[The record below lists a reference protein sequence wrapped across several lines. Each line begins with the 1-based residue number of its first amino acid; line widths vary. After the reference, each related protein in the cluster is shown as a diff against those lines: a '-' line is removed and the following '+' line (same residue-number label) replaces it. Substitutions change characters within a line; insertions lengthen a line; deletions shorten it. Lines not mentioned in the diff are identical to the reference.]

1 MGTRPASRERYDS
14 AMAGTAGSF
23 DIGRF
28 TGQCAATGE
37 AIAGGTPFVAS
48 LAEAVDEGRP
58 VLRRIDWSAQAW
70 DGGARPEG
78 LVCFWRGTA
87 PNPGE
92 RRRILLDDHTLLE
105 MVERLEGETDPRRIA
120 YRWILALVLLRRKV
134 LKLDRVERS
143 ADDPPVER
151 WLLRAKG
158 APEEAAPLGLV
169 NPQIRDE
176 ELRELADQLGELV
189 HGEG

>member
-1 MGTRPASRERYDS
+1 MDARPVPRDRYDS
-14 AMAGTAGSF
+14 GMAGTAGTF

-37 AIAGGTPFVAS
+37 AIAGGSPFVAS
-48 LAEAVDEGRP
+48 LAEALEDGRP
-58 VLRRIDWSAQAW
+58 TLRRIDWSVVAW

-78 LVCFWRGTA
+78 LVCFWRGIA

-92 RRRILLDDHTLLE
+92 KRRILLDDHTLLE
-105 MVERLEGETDPRRIA
+105 MVERLEGESDPRRIA

-158 APEEAAPLGLV
+158 SAEDAAPLALV

>member
-1 MGTRPASRERYDS
+1 MDARPVARQRYDS
-14 AMAGTAGSF
+14 AMAGTAGTF

-28 TGQCAATGE
+28 TGQCAATGDP
-37 AIAGGTPFVAS
+37 IAGGSAFVAS
-48 LAEAVDEGRP
+48 LAEAVEDGRP
-58 VLRRIDWSAQAW
+58 VLRRIDWSVAAW

-92 RRRILLDDHTLLE
+92 RRRVLLDDHTVLE
-105 MVERLEGETDPRRIA
+105 MVERLEGDTDPRRIA

-143 ADDPPVER
+143 SDSPPVER
-151 WLLRAKG
+151 WLLRARG
-158 APEEAAPLGLV
+158 AADEAAPLALV

>member
-1 MGTRPASRERYDS
+1 M
-14 AMAGTAGSF
+14 
-23 DIGRF
+23 
-28 TGQCAATGE
+28 
-37 AIAGGTPFVAS
+37 AS
-48 LAEAVDEGRP
+48 LAESVEDGRL
-58 VLRRIDWSAQAW
+58 VLRRIDWSASAW
-70 DGGARPEG
+70 DAGSRPDG

-105 MVERLEGETDPRRIA
+105 MVERLEGEAEPRRVA

-143 ADDPPVER
+143 AEEPPMER

-158 APEEAAPLGLV
+158 SPEEAAPLSLV

>member
-1 MGTRPASRERYDS
+1 M
-14 AMAGTAGSF
+14 
-23 DIGRF
+23 
-28 TGQCAATGE
+28 
-37 AIAGGTPFVAS
+37 AS

-58 VLRRIDWSAQAW
+58 VLKRMDWSAAAW
-70 DGGARPEG
+70 DGGARPDG

-87 PNPGE
+87 PAPGE
-92 RRRILLDDHTLLE
+92 RRRILIDDHTLLE
-105 MVERLEGETDPRRIA
+105 MVERLEGESDPRRIA
-120 YRWILALVLLRRKV
+120 YRWILALVLLRRKM

-143 ADDPPVER
+143 ADEPPVER
-151 WLLRAKG
+151 WLLRARGAAEG
-158 APEEAAPLGLV
+158 APPLSLV

>member
-1 MGTRPASRERYDS
+1 MGARPASRDRYDS
-14 AMAGTAGSF
+14 AMAGTAGTF
-23 DIGRF
+23 EIGRF
-28 TGQCAATGE
+28 TGQCASTGE
-37 AIAGGTPFVAS
+37 PIAGGSPFVAS
-48 LAEAVDEGRP
+48 LAEAVEEGRP
-58 VLRRIDWSAQAW
+58 VLRRIDWSAAAW
-70 DGGARPEG
+70 DSGARPEG

-92 RRRILLDDHTLLE
+92 KRRILLDDHTLLE
-105 MVERLEGETDPRRIA
+105 MVERLEGEADPRRVA

-143 ADDPPVER
+143 SDEPPVER

-158 APEEAAPLGLV
+158 AAEDAPPLALV

>member
-1 MGTRPASRERYDS
+1 
-14 AMAGTAGSF
+14 MAGTAGTF
-23 DIGRF
+23 EIGRF

-37 AIAGGTPFVAS
+37 PIPAGSPFVAS
-48 LAEAVDEGRP
+48 LAETVEDGKPA
-58 VLRRIDWSAQAW
+58 LRRIDWSAAAW
-70 DGGARPEG
+70 DAGARPDG

-87 PNPGE
+87 PAPGE
-92 RRRILLDDHTLLE
+92 RRRILIDDHTLLE
-105 MVERLEGETDPRRIA
+105 MVERMEGDVEPRRIA
-120 YRWILALVLLRRKV
+120 YRWILALVLLRKKV
-134 LKLDRVERS
+134 LKLERVERS

-151 WLLRAKG
+151 WLFRTRGMAED
-158 APEEAAPLGLV
+158 APPMALV